1 MMTITL
7 ILYCLYP
14 LPQPLPGLLF
24 VHIFLLVG
32 ISVRLSLLSTPQLWA
47 VVIGNPAGWVYPPPP
62 LPCSAVAATRR
73 RRRGV
78 GGWNQQG

>member
-47 VVIGNPAGWVYPPPP
+47 MVIGNPAGWGVEPAGMTYY
-62 LPCSAVAATRR
+62 LP
-73 RRRGV
+73 GKV
-78 GGWNQQG
+78 GRTKNGDEVVSI